1 MIQPQIQELGMLRL
15 KEYELMFPRVVW
27 AGSTKNSGFG
37 TPRMVVNNKT
47 EYANFIKAYN
57 NKMNVYTTVYDFKQF
72 RGSKQVDASV
82 IVNRAFLDFDSH
94 DEPIEKS
101 WEDVKLVVKK
111 LIDLDYRFTYFFSGN
126 GFHVFVYGVETKGM
140 SNIRPV
146 QAFWREVQSWTKN
159 GTLDGRVIQTSRL
172 RRIPNT
178 VNMNSNNHYYCIPL
192 LISDIDKSIEEIL
205 EMAITPRLI
214 PREENGNK
222 LVNWPDIKPIQ
233 LEEAVIDIPE
243 RKGSL
248 PLIPCLYS
256 AIMVENPSHEAR
268 VYLVQWYRD
277 MLSLGNRN
285 LSEEDKNK
293 ISEMIFQEIE
303 KIAKE
308 DDVWIDWDA
317 NITRKS
323 INYIVNGG
331 YNAPHCDSALIPK
344 GYCIGR
350 CWRYPTGDE

>member
-1 MIQPQIQELGMLRL
+1 MSQ
-15 KEYELMFPRVVW
+15 FPRVVW

-47 EYANFIKAYN
+47 EYANFIKSYN
-57 NKMNVYTTVYDFKQF
+57 NKMNVYTSVYDFTQF

-82 IVNRAFLDFDSH
+82 IVDRAFLDFDSH
-94 DEPIEKS
+94 GKPISSS
-101 WEDVKLVVKK
+101 WEDTQIVVKK
-111 LIDLDYRFTYFFSGN
+111 LVELDYKFTYFFSGN
-126 GFHVFVYGVETKGM
+126 GFHVFVFGIKTNGV

-146 QAFWREVQSWTKN
+146 QAFWREVQSWTIN
-159 GTLDGRVIQTSRL
+159 GTLDGKVIQTSRL
-172 RRIPNT
+172 RRVPNT
-178 VNMNSNNHYYCIPL
+178 VNMNSNSNEEIPYYCIPL
-192 LISDIDKSIEEIL
+192 LIEDIDKPVKEIL
-205 EMAITPRLI
+205 SMAMKPRLI
-214 PREENGNK
+214 PKQENGNN
-222 LVNWPDIKPIQ
+222 LVEWPDIQPIQ

-285 LSEEDKNK
+285 LGQEDKDV
-293 ISEMIFQEIE
+293 IIEMIFKEIE
-303 KIAKE
+303 NIAKQDE
-308 DDVWIDWDA
+308 VWIDWNA
-317 NITRKS
+317 NTTRKAVE
-323 INYIVNGG
+323 YIVNGG
-331 YNAPHCDSALIPK
+331 YNAPQCDSALIPK

-350 CWRYPTGDE
+350 CWRYPNTNDTKHSQPLRGE

>member
-1 MIQPQIQELGMLRL
+1 M
-15 KEYELMFPRVVW
+15 KFPRVVW
-27 AGSTKNSGFG
+27 AGSIKNAGFG
-37 TPRMVVNNKT
+37 TPRMIVQNKT
-47 EYANFIKAYN
+47 EYANFIKSYN
-57 NKMNVYTTVYDFKQF
+57 NKMNVYTTVYDFNQF

-82 IVNRAFLDFDSH
+82 IVDRAFLDFDSH
-94 DEPIEKS
+94 DEPIVKS
-101 WEDVKLVVKK
+101 WQDTQLVVKK
-111 LIDLDYRFTYFFSGN
+111 LIELDYRFTYFFSGN
-126 GFHVFVYGVETKGM
+126 GFHVFVYGNKTEGV

-172 RRIPNT
+172 RRVPNT
-178 VNMNSNNHYYCIPL
+178 VNMNSNSNEEIPYYCIPL
-192 LISDIDKSIEEIL
+192 LLEDVNKSVDEIL
-205 EMAITPRLI
+205 EMAMKPRLI
-214 PREENGNK
+214 PREENGTK
-222 LVNWPDIKPIQ
+222 LVDWPEMKPIQ

-248 PLIPCLYS
+248 PLLPCLYS

-285 LSEEDKNK
+285 LNEDDKVK
-293 ISEMIFQEIE
+293 ITEMIFQEIE
-303 KIAKE
+303 KIAKQ
-308 DDVWIDWDA
+308 DDVWIDWNA
-317 NITRKS
+317 NTTRKA

-331 YNAPHCDSALIPK
+331 YNAPQCDSALIPK

-350 CWRYPTGDE
+350 CWRYPNDNDTSKATGLSA